1 MPTITT
7 AQIKSTL
14 QSAKQSSANKLH
26 SAGQS
31 TKDALKSSRAT
42 RNAGNRLI
50 LLIPKDYKG
59 QGSSLNDLVRT
70 ADELG
75 IEVQYDEKNG
85 TAITK
90 QVFGTAEKLIGL
102 TERGV
107 TILHHN

>member
-1 MPTITT
+1 MPTITA

-14 QSAKQSSANKLH
+14 QSAKQSAANKLH

-31 TKDALKSSRAT
+31 TKDALKKAAEQT

-70 ADELG
+70 ADEL
-75 IEVQYDEKNG
+75 
-85 TAITK
+85 
-90 QVFGTAEKLIGL
+90 
-102 TERGV
+102 
-107 TILHHN
+107 

>member
-31 TKDALKSSRAT
+31 TKDALKKAAEQT

-59 QGSSLNDLVRT
+59 QVQALMTLSGRQMNWELKSSMMKRMARRLLNRYSAQQRNSL
-70 ADELG
+70 ASP
-75 IEVQYDEKNG
+75 NG
-85 TAITK
+85 
-90 QVFGTAEKLIGL
+90 E
-102 TERGV
+102 
-107 TILHHN
+107 

>member
-14 QSAKQSSANKLH
+14 QSAKQSAANKLH

-31 TKDALKSSRAT
+31 TKDALKKAAEQT

-75 IEVQYDEKNG
+75 IEVQYDEKMARRLLNRYSAQQRNSLASPNG
-85 TAITK
+85 
-90 QVFGTAEKLIGL
+90 E
-102 TERGV
+102 
-107 TILHHN
+107 

>member
-7 AQIKSTL
+7 TQIKRTL

-31 TKDALKSSRAT
+31 TKAALKKAAEQT
-42 RNAGNRLI
+42 RNLGNRLI
-50 LLIPKDYKG
+50 LLIPKDYKE
-59 QGSSLNDLVRT
+59 QGSSLNELVRM

-90 QVFGTAEKLIGL
+90 QVFGTAEKLVMPLIS
-102 TERGV
+102 
-107 TILHHN
+107 